1 MLGNFMKQN
10 NSQQCPEMVVGCVP
24 ENLFADPPAFI
35 RAVREGIPGH
45 WLSSII
51 RSSGLDE
58 SIAKA
63 LGAPQKQLEV
73 LCDMDVLDTRT
84 SEAVLEIAL
93 GGESP
98 VSLLDTHEGRRW
110 IIEVLRKIEG
120 GQFS

>member
-84 SEAVLEIAL
+84 SEAVLEIARVL
-93 GGESP
+93 YSCAATWESP
-98 VSLLDTHEGRRW
+98 VLACPSYTSPSPRD
-110 IIEVLRKIEG
+110 
-120 GQFS
+120 